1 MAEMDT
7 TETAKVRI
15 AGPLIFTIMLCL
27 IGFFAFMGG
36 WYTVDQGDRA
46 LVLRFGKVTDVTEPG
61 FHFKMPFMDSVEK
74 LSIRTRKITR
84 KIAIYSKD
92 IQAAELVFS
101 LNYALSPA
109 KIADIY
115 GQFGL
120 TFEDKIILPQV
131 MAKPKD
137 VFGKYN
143 AVDIVQNRE
152 KLTAEIMSEFNRQL
166 GATGIIVESVQIENI
181 DFSDE
186 YERSVEERMK
196 AEVEVQ
202 KVKQNLEREKLNAE
216 MVRTRAKGEADAKL
230 ARAEADAKTIRMM
243 GQAEAEAIQAKS
255 DAITKNPN
263 YVRLV
268 EAEKWDGK
276 LPQTMLPAQTLPI
289 INVKE
294 Q

>member
-1 MAEMDT
+1 MADGDISSKT
-7 TETAKVRI
+7 KFRI
-15 AGPLIFTIMLCL
+15 AGPASILILFCL
-27 IGFFAFMGG
+27 VGFFAFMGG

-46 LVLRFGKVTDVTEPG
+46 IVLRFGKVTDVTDPG

-109 KIADIY
+109 KISDIY
-115 GQFGL
+115 GQFGM

-152 KLTAEIMSEFNRQL
+152 KLTAEIMSEFNRQF
-166 GATGIIVESVQIENI
+166 GSSGIIVESVQIENI

-216 MVRTRAKGEADAKL
+216 MVRTRAKGEADAKI
-230 ARAEADAKTIRMM
+230 ARAEAEAKTIRMM